1 MLSEKASLVLD
12 FIEECR
18 NKLMIKDDYHNTVEN
33 MYTKLYQVQ
42 DLLKTTEEGK
52 KLFNELQELIMDTI
66 TLAKETYFEY
76 GENFNGINENRFFK
90 FKHKEAV

>member
-1 MLSEKASLVLD
+1 MLSENAKLVID

-18 NKLMIKDDYHNTVEN
+18 CQLMMKDDYHNTVEN

-52 KLFNELQELIMDTI
+52 KLFDELEELIMDTI

-90 FKHKEAV
+90 FKHKEAI